1 MPFPADRTARLSLLL
16 SKSSQP
22 HDAVGIVS
30 APALAAAIRRT
41 HKRMELPGAM
51 RPFLR
56 RNSVVPMYHVSAGP
70 DGVQPS
76 VQSVQ
81 HEAQSAA
88 TMLMAVA
95 ERLRRLR
102 AAYGAWRDFDA
113 PAYFDLTEAQSDRL
127 VQISERVTM
136 VHVTF
141 YADAL
146 LPSFQ
151 QAEAFWQETFRPDY
165 MGLRNHLRAGDRPL
179 EPVMH
184 FADRSQPQMLDH
196 WRRLVAVIQATRA
209 LLSDEIGF
217 WATNGSSDER
227 ARWRW
232 AWAIDPAPGLHA
244 NLLPTLARTP
254 TLTLVIDFPL
264 PPYRQPGRRRRL
276 TERHARGI
284 DRYRSGGNNRS
295 YSRSNKSRNNRN
307 NRSNRGSSNR
317 SGS

>member
-16 SKSSQP
+16 SKSAQP

-30 APALAAAIRRT
+30 TPALAAAIRRT

-51 RPFLR
+51 RTFLR
-56 RNSVVPMYHVSAGP
+56 RNAVVPMYQVSAGAS
-70 DGVQPS
+70 GMQPS

-88 TMLMAVA
+88 TMLLSVA

-113 PAYFDLTEAQSDRL
+113 PAYFDLTEAQADRL

-151 QAEAFWQETFRPDY
+151 QAEAFWQENFRPDY
-165 MGLRNHLRAGDRPL
+165 VGLRNHLRDGDRPV

-209 LLSDEIGF
+209 LLNDEIGF

-232 AWAIDPAPGLHA
+232 AWAVDPAPGIHA
-244 NLLPTLARTP
+244 SLLPTLARTP
-254 TLTLVIDFPL
+254 TLTLVVDFPL

-284 DRYRSGGNNRS
+284 DRFRSGSNRSSNNRS
-295 YSRSNKSRNNRN
+295 GSNNRSNKNRN
-307 NRSNRGSSNR
+307 NRRGS
-317 SGS
+317 